1 MILKTDFLLKKTYY
15 NSKQQCSVPPSTVR
29 ISNEKFPA
37 CLLHCVPS
45 RCLPRAGHTGV
56 CNYSSTWK
64 SFLASQHLCCP
75 SLYYL
80 SLRPF
85 SRSDQNCT
93 ALNVHAK
100 PRFIGDKDVF
110 YFTLFFPNNFYES
123 ICLFNVH

>member
-64 SFLASQHLCCP
+64 SSSPLSTFAALLFITFPYVLFQGVIRTAQH
-75 SLYYL
+75 
-80 SLRPF
+80 
-85 SRSDQNCT
+85 
-93 ALNVHAK
+93 
-100 PRFIGDKDVF
+100 
-110 YFTLFFPNNFYES
+110 
-123 ICLFNVH
+123 